1 MIMMKNLIV
10 IFSLSTLLLACDDS
24 KNASESKD
32 SGKTQKD
39 SSGIQSNLDEV
50 FENDQQKQSYAFGL
64 LQSRDLKQM
73 YSNPQIGDKVD
84 RTEILAGI
92 EDILMENDVAY
103 DEEKANTIAKN
114 YLSNQNPTD
123 NEKKEASYCIGLV
136 EGRYIKDFYK
146 RENVGVSLNYEYL
159 FWGIKDALDKN
170 SEPKMEFSDA
180 NRIIT
185 PIMKKYTYEQN
196 KTFLSNNAK
205 SDSVQVT
212 ESGLQYKVLKK
223 GTGKRPNANSSVEVH
238 YTGRLIN
245 GKVFDTSVKEVAQ
258 ESGVYN
264 PKREPYD
271 PAVFP
276 LNRVIPG
283 WTEGIQ
289 LMREGA
295 EYMFYIPSELGYGEQ
310 GTQGIP
316 GGATLIFEVKL
327 IEVKG

>member
-1 MIMMKNLIV
+1 
-10 IFSLSTLLLACDDS
+10 
-24 KNASESKD
+24 ESKD
-32 SGKTQKD
+32 SAKTQKD

-212 ESGLQYKVLKK
+212 
-223 GTGKRPNANSSVEVH
+223 
-238 YTGRLIN
+238 
-245 GKVFDTSVKEVAQ
+245 
-258 ESGVYN
+258 
-264 PKREPYD
+264 
-271 PAVFP
+271 
-276 LNRVIPG
+276 
-283 WTEGIQ
+283 
-289 LMREGA
+289 
-295 EYMFYIPSELGYGEQ
+295 
-310 GTQGIP
+310 
-316 GGATLIFEVKL
+316 
-327 IEVKG
+327 